1 MTKQLD
7 IALQNKI
14 NNETLEMNNKKKQQ
28 MQLDRQLAMQT
39 EAEQVH
45 EKGLMPDGKGGKV
58 SLRDQ
63 WRQEVKQAIE
73 QDVNSYHDWRAAIL
87 GLIKM
92 YTSFASTNQ
101 QLLKENVYLPVK
113 HLFLSIVGYPLKD
126 AIVDALCGTPDVA
139 LPALVQHA
147 EIDAEG
153 RLSVDLARTDGG
165 DVDDLTILFH
175 NGVAAWL
182 SDHGYIQDPQTKVF
196 KNGDAVLTAE
206 RFNDLKRRP
215 SVADSIKSYDDA
227 LNELSSNLSP
237 RP

>member
-1 MTKQLD
+1 MTKHFD

-14 NNETLEMNNKKKQQ
+14 TNEMKQRINEE
-28 MQLDRQLAMQT
+28 RQLAMQT
-39 EAEQVH
+39 EAEALR
-45 EKGLMPDGKGGKV
+45 EEGLISDGKGGKV

-101 QLLKENVYLPVK
+101 QLLKENVYLPLK
-113 HLFLSIVGYPLKD
+113 HMFLSIIGYPLND
-126 AIVDALCGTPDVA
+126 AIVDALCGTPEVA
-139 LPALVQHA
+139 LPALLQHA

-153 RLSVDLARTDGG
+153 LLSVNLSRADGG
-165 DVDDLTILFH
+165 DVDGLNQLLH
-175 NGVAAWL
+175 QGVTTWL
-182 SDHGYIQDPQTKVF
+182 NDHGFTKNPETNVF
-196 KNGDAVLTAE
+196 KNGDEVLTTA
-206 RFNDLKRRP
+206 RFNELKEEQH
-215 SVADSIKSYDDA
+215 
-227 LNELSSNLSP
+227 LNDYLSNYSSDISP